1 MIVEPIT
8 PDQLLD
14 ERALSRLRWRCRR
27 GMLENDLFV
36 ERFLNRYANFLTNRQ
51 AQSLADLMELGDN
64 DLLDLHLGRKSL
76 VQVDATLERD
86 DVIEVLGMLREPR

>member
-1 MIVEPIT
+1 MLDNAC

-36 ERFLNRYANFLTNRQ
+36 ERFLLRYAGSLTNRQ
-51 AQSLADLMELGDN
+51 AQGLGTLMELSDN
-64 DLLDLHLGRKSL
+64 DLLDLHLGKKTL
-76 VQVDATLERD
+76 GQVDAALERD
-86 DVIEVLGMLREPR
+86 DVIEVLEMLREHR